1 MATKVK
7 VYQEDI
13 QRIGNELQRLF
24 EQLDNIENQIST
36 NRGLIENSWKSAAA
50 TKYLTALD
58 EQRQSIQ
65 KIRKEM
71 MSNRDYTNSTAK
83 KVVEID
89 KNIKS
94 QLSKYRV

>member
-1 MATKVK
+1 MAKKVK

-24 EQLDNIENQIST
+24 EQLDNIEKQIST

-50 TKYLTALD
+50 TKYLTAMD
-58 EQRQSIQ
+58 TQYKAIQ
-65 KIRKEM
+65 KSRKEM

-83 KVVEID
+83 LIVEID
-89 KNIKS
+89 KNIKV